1 MLTTSDWA
9 TAHDRFRTQNPNLD
23 LTPVTAPLEAIFS
36 HFDTA
41 VESGELDQVAALA
54 ADFDTHIAAFEV
66 AVIEQFEQ
74 GLSGEAAT
82 SLLNLEHVAHD
93 LGREIHHV
101 AFVHEGARSVD
112 TEHIDEEFDALER
125 EFEGTASGDE

>member
-9 TAHDRFRTQNPNLD
+9 TAQDRFRAQNPSLD

-36 HFDTA
+36 HFDNV
-41 VESGELDQVAALA
+41 VESGELDQVATLA
-54 ADFDTHIAAFEV
+54 TEFDTHIAALEA
-66 AVIEQFEQ
+66 AVIEHLEQ
-74 GLSGEAAT
+74 GLAGEPAA
-82 SLLNLEHVAHD
+82 SLLNLEHIAHD

-101 AFVHEGARSVD
+101 AFIHESARSVD

-125 EFEGTASGDE
+125 EFDGE